1 MRERYGLDQRNWGT
15 LATVTIVI
23 IAFLIALTFL
33 VIALSTDRVQSR
45 LLAWD
50 IVSDDRVDITFE
62 VRPPDDRPVVCV
74 LRAQDVTRADVGYA
88 RVDIPGGSP
97 YYIDTYPLRTLI
109 PAYTAEL
116 LGCGVSGSLDVVPP
130 QFPPG
135 IVPPEQPWQAE
146 QLPWSGYE

>member
-1 MRERYGLDQRNWGT
+1 MRARYGLGRRNWTT
-15 LATVTIVI
+15 LALIVVAVV
-23 IAFLIALTFL
+23 AFGIALIFL
-33 VIALSTDRVQSR
+33 VFSLSSDRVQSR
-45 LLAWD
+45 LLAWE

-62 VRPPDDRPVVCV
+62 VRPPDDRQVSCV

-88 RVDIPGGSP
+88 TVLIPTGTS
-97 YYIDTYPLRTLI
+97 YFIDTYPMRTLI

-116 LGCGVSGSLDVVPP
+116 LGCGFADSLNVVPP

-135 IVPPEQPWQAE
+135 VVPPDQPWQAE

>member
-1 MRERYGLDQRNWGT
+1 MQERYGVNRRSWGT
-15 LATVTIVI
+15 VVVVGMVTLAFFVAV
-23 IAFLIALTFL
+23 AFLVF
-33 VIALSTDRVQSR
+33 ALSTDRVQSR
-45 LLAWD
+45 LLAWE

-62 VRPPDDRPVVCV
+62 VRPPDERDVVCV
-74 LRAQDVTRADVGYA
+74 LRAQDSTRADVGYA
-88 RVDIPGGSP
+88 RVVIPGGTD
-97 YYIDTYPLRTLI
+97 YVNQTYRLRTLI

-116 LGCGVSGSLDVVPP
+116 LECGFADSLNVVPT

>member
-1 MRERYGLDQRNWGT
+1 MGQRNWGT
-15 LATVTIVI
+15 VALIVFI
-23 IAFLIALTFL
+23 IVAFVIALIFL
-33 VIALSTDRVQSR
+33 VFALSTDRVQYR
-45 LLAWD
+45 LLAWQ

-74 LRAQDVTRADVGYA
+74 LRAQDVSRADVGYA
-88 RVDIPGGSP
+88 RVEIPGGSP
-97 YYIDTYPLRTLI
+97 YYLDTYPLRTLI

-116 LGCGVSGSLDVVPP
+116 LGCGVADSLDVVPP

-135 IVPPEQPWQAE
+135 VVPPEQPWRAE

>member
-1 MRERYGLDQRNWGT
+1 MQERYGVNRRSWGT
-15 LATVTIVI
+15 VVVVGIVVLAFFVAV
-23 IAFLIALTFL
+23 AFLVF
-33 VIALSTDRVQSR
+33 ALSTDRVQSR
-45 LLAWD
+45 LLAWE

-62 VRPPDDRPVVCV
+62 VRPPDERDVVCV
-74 LRAQDVTRADVGYA
+74 LRAQDSTRADVGYA
-88 RVDIPGGSP
+88 RVVIPGGTD
-97 YYIDTYPLRTLI
+97 YVNQTYRLRTLI

-116 LGCGVSGSLDVVPP
+116 LECGFADSLNVVPT